1 MFISL
6 VLLPA
11 SPNAAETHK
20 NEPQGI
26 LLPSIFDSL
35 SKRTNV
41 LCEYCLVEFL
51 LYSRESSVENHFT
64 LDWEI
69 EKHLRERER
78 DTQQL

>member
-11 SPNAAETHK
+11 SPNAAETHE
-20 NEPQGI
+20 NEPQRNSVHITALGR
-26 LLPSIFDSL
+26 DSL
-35 SKRTNV
+35 SKRTYV
-41 LCEYCLVEFL
+41 LCEYCLVKLL

-78 DTQQL
+78 E